1 MESRNEIWKDI
12 KGWEGYYQ
20 VSNLGNVRSLDR
32 AITQSNG
39 KVVVWKGRLL
49 RQRKN
54 ELGYKFVGLRKD
66 YKRKTMRVHRL
77 VAMAFIPNPNNLPQI
92 NHKDVNPSNNRVDN
106 LEWCSQLYNNMYD
119 NANIK
124 RGISRKENYTGT
136 PVLMFSK
143 DGKLLRKFDGL
154 RYAEEFVGC
163 GRTGHISDC
172 ANGKRKTAYGYIWRY
187 ESQY

>member
-77 VAMAFIPNPNNLPQI
+77 VAMAFIPTQTI
-92 NHKDVNPSNNRVDN
+92 CHKSTTK
-106 LEWCSQLYNNMYD
+106 M
-119 NANIK
+119 
-124 RGISRKENYTGT
+124 
-136 PVLMFSK
+136 
-143 DGKLLRKFDGL
+143 
-154 RYAEEFVGC
+154 
-163 GRTGHISDC
+163 
-172 ANGKRKTAYGYIWRY
+172 
-187 ESQY
+187 